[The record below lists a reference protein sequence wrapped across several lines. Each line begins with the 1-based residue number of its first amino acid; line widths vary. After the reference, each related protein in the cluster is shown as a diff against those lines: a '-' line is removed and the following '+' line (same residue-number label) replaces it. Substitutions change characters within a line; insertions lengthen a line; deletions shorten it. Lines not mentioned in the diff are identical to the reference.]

1 MKLDA
6 AADVIAQTPR
16 LILRCLNASDPALI
30 QPLADDWEVAKQTA
44 NLPFPYGDKEAR
56 NFVELALRAAG
67 AGKEFV
73 FAIVRRQD
81 AALIG
86 LIGVV
91 ADVAPME
98 TGYWLGRDYW
108 GHGYASEALQAVMN
122 YCAESLRCR
131 RLDAVVFEDN
141 AASIR
146 VLTKCGFEHR
156 ERWEEEVPDRGG
168 LRVILRYQWRAA

>member
-16 LILRCLNASDPALI
+16 LILRRLKSGDAALI

-44 NLPFPYGDKEAR
+44 NLPFPYGDKEAQ
-56 NFVELALRAAG
+56 NFVEAALRAAG
-67 AGKEFV
+67 ARMEFV
-73 FAIVRRQD
+73 FAIVRRHD
-81 AALIG
+81 AALMG

-98 TGYWLGRDYW
+98 TGYWLGQDFW
-108 GHGYASEALQAVMN
+108 GHGYASEALGAVTQ
-122 YCAESLRCR
+122 YCRETLCCR

-146 VLTKCGFEHR
+146 VLNKCGFEHR
-156 ERWEEEVPDRGG
+156 ERREEDVPDRGG
-168 LRVILRYQWRAA
+168 LRAILRYQWQAA